1 MLALA
6 DAIPEDKYDW
16 RPADGV
22 RSVGEVF
29 LHVAGG
35 NYYLV
40 GMTGVTPPADVPKD
54 IEEVT
59 GKKAIREW
67 MEKSFA
73 HVHAALAAATPETMS
88 KEIDFFG
95 NKTTG
100 RGIFLADYGH
110 MSEHLGQA
118 IAYARSASR
127 RPGARTD
134 LEEAWRPRPPG
145 FRGSASGSVRRKIR
159 RGARP
164 ATYNRWP
171 MFNSLLLVEDDPS
184 VREAVPTAFGCIAGR
199 SPRPTACSRRHR
211 RC

>member
-1 MLALA
+1 MLRSTPAVLALAVALPALALPSVAIAQQPATSAAPAALAALKADYLAAATDVEQKLLALA

-54 IEEVT
+54 IEKVT

-118 IAYARSASR
+118 IAYARSI
-127 RPGARTD
+127 GVT
-134 LEEAWRPRPPG
+134 PPW
-145 FRGSASGSVRRKIR
+145 SK
-159 RGARP
+159 
-164 ATYNRWP
+164 N
-171 MFNSLLLVEDDPS
+171 
-184 VREAVPTAFGCIAGR
+184 
-199 SPRPTACSRRHR
+199 
-211 RC
+211 